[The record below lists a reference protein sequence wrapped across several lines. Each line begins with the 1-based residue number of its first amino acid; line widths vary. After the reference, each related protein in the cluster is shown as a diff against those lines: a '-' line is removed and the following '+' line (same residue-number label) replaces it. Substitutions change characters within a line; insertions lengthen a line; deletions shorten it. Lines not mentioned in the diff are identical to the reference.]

1 MGSTIS
7 CPHSMSRYT
16 WKIRGKGGLS
26 FELDM
31 WAGRKGWGGLC
42 KPERECRTLQTE
54 ETKQEERASLRKSK
68 LPEAECCS
76 ALCPEEQER
85 QVVAHLA
92 SFQKAEEAEH
102 RSAF

>member
-1 MGSTIS
+1 MESTIS
-7 CPHSMSRYT
+7 CPYSTSRYT

-31 WAGRKGWGGLC
+31 WAGRKGWGGIC

-54 ETKQEERASLRKSK
+54 KQEERASLRKSK